1 MNELVVKRSAIFSLL
16 LGAVLGLAELL
27 PFLIGNVLFALS
39 FFSSVIIILFM
50 KKNDKHLGFIDT
62 KEGAIL
68 GGIIGFLSTIGFFLT
83 FSPMVCILR
92 LILKERYY
100 SYAIPEA
107 FSMGLWLFAI
117 IVLMV
122 AGTFALTNSATGMGV
137 AFGLSYFEKPQNPD
151 ARLDIKIED

>member
-1 MNELVVKRSAIFSLL
+1 MNQLVVKRSVIFSLL
-16 LGAVLGLAELL
+16 LGAVLGLAALL
-27 PFLIGNVLFALS
+27 PFLVGYVLFALS
-39 FFSSVIIILFM
+39 FFSSVIVVLFM

-62 KEGAIL
+62 REGAIL

-107 FSMGLWLFAI
+107 LTMGLWLFII

-122 AGTFALTNSATGMGV
+122 AITFALTNSATGMGL
-137 AFGLSYFEKPQNPD
+137 AYALGYFEKPQNPD